1 MSKLAQELL
10 SIRGI
15 VEFKLDSW
23 GIWATGS
30 LGIGYPCM
38 DMTAEM
44 MGRSL
49 PIAPMTD
56 SDGLMIE
63 GVLAGLYQSDPSARQ
78 AAIQYYLRRE
88 PLDRIAGGNY
98 DRAIQLLNVVRD
110 AVMFAMFPGLDQE
123 IAQDYDCGMIPKSS
137 TG

>member
-1 MSKLAQELL
+1 MSDLAEQVL

-49 PIAPMTD
+49 PIAPLTD
-56 SDGLMIE
+56 AEGLMIE
-63 GVLAGLYQSDPSARQ
+63 GVLSELFHTAPSARQ
-78 AAIQYYLRRE
+78 AAIQYYLRRQ
-88 PLDRIAGGNY
+88 PLDKIAGGNY
-98 DRAIQLLNVVRD
+98 DRAAQLLNVVRD
-110 AVMFAMFPGLDQE
+110 AVTFAMFPGLDQQ
-123 IAQDYDCGMIPKSS
+123 ISNGYDCAMMPI
-137 TG
+137 

>member
-1 MSKLAQELL
+1 MSKLAQKLL

-49 PIAPMTD
+49 PIAPL
-56 SDGLMIE
+56 SDQEGLMIE
-63 GVLAGLYQSDPSARQ
+63 GVMAELHQSDPGARA
-78 AAIQYYLRRE
+78 AAIQYYLRRL
-88 PLDRIAGGNY
+88 PLDKIACGNY
-98 DRAIQLLNVVRD
+98 ERAILLLNVVRD
-110 AVMFAMFPGLDQE
+110 AVMLAMFPGLDQE
-123 IAQDYDCGMIPKSS
+123 IAEAYDSGMIRISS
-137 TG
+137 VK

>member
-1 MSKLAQELL
+1 MNKLALDLL

-56 SDGLMIE
+56 AEGLMIE
-63 GVLAGLYQSDPSARQ
+63 GVLSELFHTAPSARQ
-78 AAIQYYLRRE
+78 AAIEYYLRRI
-88 PLDRIAGGNY
+88 PIDKIAGGDIN
-98 DRAIQLLNVVRD
+98 RAAVLLNIVRD
-110 AVMFAMFPGLDQE
+110 AVTSEMFPGLDQPK
-123 IAQDYDCGMIPKSS
+123 IQDYDYGMIPN
-137 TG
+137 